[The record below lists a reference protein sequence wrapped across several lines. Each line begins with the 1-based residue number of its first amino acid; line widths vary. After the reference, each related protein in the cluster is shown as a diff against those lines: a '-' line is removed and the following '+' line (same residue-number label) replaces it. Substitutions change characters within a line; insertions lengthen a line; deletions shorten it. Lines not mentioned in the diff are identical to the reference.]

1 MREHHATR
9 FLKPLLLTL
18 GMCATGLGIVGMF
31 VPVLPTVPFLL
42 LAAACFAR
50 SSERLHDWLVT
61 HPHLGPLVR
70 DYLDGRGIPE
80 QTRRKAI
87 FLLWASI
94 LLSIFLVAQLAV
106 RLLLLTVAVGVTWYL
121 LRLPTTATTDSEE
134 KSSFGKDQQMTS
146 RLD

>member
-18 GMCATGLGIVGMF
+18 GVCATGLGIVGMF

-61 HPHLGPLVR
+61 HPRLGPLVR

-121 LRLPTTATTDSEE
+121 LRLPTAAATDSEE
-134 KSSFGKDQQMTS
+134 KKQFRQGSADDKQA
-146 RLD
+146 